1 MKEIRLGI
9 CGLGTV
15 GGGVLDLIKRNA
27 DRLYYQVGAPVK
39 VVKIGS
45 RTKKPLFND
54 EEISFYQDV
63 LLLAEDPDIDIVLEL
78 IGGVDIAKELVRKA
92 IINGKHVVT
101 ANKALIASHGEEL
114 FSLAQ
119 KYSVSLRFEAAVAGS
134 IPIVKILRESLSS
147 NKISCVT
154 GIINGTTNYILSEMA
169 VSDRSFSDILSE
181 AQELGF
187 AEADPTFD
195 IEGIDAGHK
204 LVILASLAFGIP
216 LSLDELSI
224 EGISQIS
231 IADLKS
237 ASELGYRIK
246 HLAVARLV
254 DERLELSV
262 HLALISATHLI
273 SRVDGAGNAI
283 LIQGDPSG
291 ETLLCGAG
299 AGAGPTA
306 SSVVSDVID
315 LARNLIREQ
324 ADQVKHL
331 GFSTTAIKPREVL
344 TQDEIVAP
352 WYLRIE
358 AADNSKSISSVTDI
372 LIKRDISKQTIVSKI
387 IDASSNKIEIVIIT
401 DPSST
406 KALFDATE
414 EISRLQSVSGAIT
427 KIRIED
433 LPNCT

>member
-15 GGGVLDLIKRNA
+15 GGGVLDLIKSNA
-27 DRLYYQVGAPVK
+27 DRLYDQVGAPIK

-45 RTKKPLFND
+45 RSKKPLFND

-63 LLLAEDPDIDIVLEL
+63 LLLADDPDIDIVLEL
-78 IGGVDIAKELVRKA
+78 IGGVDIAQQLVRKA
-92 IINGKHVVT
+92 IINGKHVIT
-101 ANKALIASHGEEL
+101 ANKALIASHGAEL
-114 FSLAQ
+114 FTLAQ
-119 KYSVSLRFEAAVAGS
+119 KHSVSLRFEAAVAGS
-134 IPIVKILRESLSS
+134 IPIVKVLRESLSS
-147 NKISCVT
+147 NKISCVA

-169 VSDRSFSDILSE
+169 VSDRSFSNILSE

-216 LSLDELSI
+216 LSLDELCV
-224 EGISQIS
+224 EGMSQIS

-237 ASELGYRIK
+237 ASELGFRIK

-262 HLALISATHLI
+262 HLALISEAHLI
-273 SRVDGAGNAI
+273 SRVDGVGNAI
-283 LIQGDPSG
+283 FIQGDPSG

-315 LARNLIREQ
+315 LARNLIQDQ

-331 GFSTTAIKPREVL
+331 GFSNSAIKPRELL

-358 AADNSKSISSVTDI
+358 AEDSAKSISSITDI
-372 LIKRDISKQTIVSKI
+372 LTNRNITKQTIVSKV
-387 IDASSNKIEIVIIT
+387 IDASSKKIEIAIIT
-401 DPSST
+401 SPSSA
-406 KALFDATE
+406 KVLFDAAE
-414 EISRLQSVSGAIT
+414 EISRLQSVFGAIT

-433 LPNCT
+433 LPSCT